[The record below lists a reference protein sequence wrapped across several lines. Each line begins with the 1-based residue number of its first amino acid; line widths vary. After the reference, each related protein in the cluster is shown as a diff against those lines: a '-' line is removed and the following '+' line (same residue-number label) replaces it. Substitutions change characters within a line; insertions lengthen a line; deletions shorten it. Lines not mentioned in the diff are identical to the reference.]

1 MRLPSVLAPS
11 SGPRG
16 ASAARSAA
24 IVALAGLTALGV
36 AGCGGGG
43 GAVTVTPA
51 VPAAPQMLAAVPG
64 NGQVTLTWNL
74 SPGATL
80 YNVYRD
86 DVASPTH
93 LRQGSLVQTTFTDT
107 GLTNGKAYTY
117 EVTAANVSGESVK
130 SAPVAV
136 TPTAGFTFAITPQ
149 QTSLDLG
156 KSQVFSAPISG
167 PGTDPA
173 KVTFSIQNALGQVIA
188 DGSAGTLGPVTLVAG
203 VPTVVY
209 TAPSPVT
216 AQTYFVVATYPATAT
231 LPAQNRSAAVIVGA
245 GSGGVIIPIQ

>member
-1 MRLPSVLAPS
+1 MRLPSVIAS
-11 SGPRG
+11 RFRPR
-16 ASAARSAA
+16 SPLAARSAA
-24 IVALAGLTALGV
+24 IIAIAGPAALGV

-43 GAVTVTPA
+43 GAVSVTPA

-74 SPGATL
+74 SNSATL
-80 YNVYRD
+80 YNVYRN
-86 DVASPTH
+86 DVATPTH

-107 GLTNGKAYTY
+107 GLTNGQTYTY
-117 EVTAANVSGESVK
+117 EVTAANVSGESPK
-130 SAPVAV
+130 STSVTV

-167 PGTDPA
+167 PGTDPT
-173 KVTFSIQNALGQVIA
+173 KVTFSIQNALGQVINN
-188 DGSAGTLGPVTLVAG
+188 GSAGTLGPVTIVSG
-203 VPTVVY
+203 VPTVTY
-209 TAPSPVT
+209 TAPSPINT
-216 AQTYFVVATYPATAT
+216 QTYFVVASYPASGAQ
-231 LPAQNRSAAVIVGA
+231 PAQTRSAAVIVGA